1 MTLTTWPPVFHV
13 RLSKR
18 VKGTH
23 FRFTHEKGLE
33 LVTSRK
39 ISPSKIQLLLDT
51 HRTWIERIFNRY
63 EYSPSQCNE
72 LPTSIIFP
80 AFSLQWNIEYIES
93 NSGPDYLKED
103 GFNLAIYTMENE
115 SSFNNKIFIT
125 WLNKKAKQL
134 LEPMLIELSKKM
146 DLLVGKVTFR
156 NTKSIWGSCDKNKKI
171 MLSSRILFLPKE
183 LIQYIMI
190 HELSHLVHLNHSP
203 RFWHLVAQFDP
214 SFKAHRIA
222 LRRSQQYLPYWLYY

>member
-1 MTLTTWPPVFHV
+1 MTSVSWPPVFQV

-33 LVTSRK
+33 LVTSK
-39 ISPSKIQLLLDT
+39 NLNPSKIQLLLDA
-51 HRTWIERIFNRY
+51 HRTWIERIFIRY
-63 EYSPSQCNE
+63 DYSPLKPRE
-72 LPTSIIFP
+72 LPSNIVFP
-80 AFSLQWNIEYIES
+80 AFSLKWDVEYIES
-93 NSGPDYLKED
+93 NSRRVFLKED
-103 GFNLAIYTMENE
+103 GFNLALYSTNNE
-115 SSFNNKIFIT
+115 SLFTNKIFLN

-146 DLLVGKVTFR
+146 DLLVAKVTFR
-156 NTKSIWGSCDKNKKI
+156 NAKSIWGSCDKNKKI

-190 HELSHLVHLNHSP
+190 HELSHLVHLNHSR
-203 RFWHLVAQFDP
+203 RFWNLVAQFDP
-214 SFKAHRIA
+214 DFRAHRLA
-222 LRRSQQYLPYWLYY
+222 LRRSQQFLPFWLYD